1 MRCGLIYPKHYV
13 FLNQKLSTMH
23 ILQRILPYA
32 IGVISL
38 LLISYLITGPE
49 HEGKVINGFDTIGS
63 FAKTKQIA
71 DFEEETGE
79 RSYWN
84 PAQFGGSPVYLLKLG
99 QERSVLHIINQ
110 GMRNAMSKV
119 WYHFFITG
127 LFMYIALCL
136 LRINP
141 WVCLALASAG
151 MLTTNVHILLV
162 TGHFAKVATL
172 APLPL
177 LVAGI
182 IAAFRKDYI
191 AAFAGTFL
199 GLAFAILLLHPQMVY
214 YTVLGLTLTGI
225 VLLIP
230 ALQEKQWIH
239 VGKVVGVLLF
249 AGILGGLANY
259 SHLKSSQEFAK
270 HTMRGGTILEN
281 KETSKDATSKGLAWD
296 YAMSWSY
303 GTLDLFNLIIPR
315 VVGGASEEAIELESS
330 TFKQWSQDYPELKTL
345 VAQNQQAAQNDPK
358 INPDTYIAPSYW
370 GPMNMRTSGPM
381 YFGVGLWI
389 LLIFSILLAVKR
401 KGNLGIE
408 VLALGL
414 GAFLII
420 LFALGSNAEGFNK
433 FFFNNIPLFD
443 KWRSPSAALAIA
455 AIIFTIMAGLGIQ
468 YLLDSEDRITLKP
481 VLIRTGIIGGG
492 IFLIFALMGSGLF
505 RFTSEMYN
513 GTEYNSPEYTD
524 LRKILQRTDAWRSF
538 MIAIPVIGLLA
549 LMIFQPKRKELTY
562 VFAGVLGL
570 IMIFDLVSVGNR
582 YLDEYD
588 YLEESVFLADLAP
601 NANDKKIY
609 AIEGEDHQGF
619 YRVLNY
625 KQDIFNDAIPSAKHN
640 QIGGYDPAKLRRIQ
654 DIIESKDGKKRDII
668 LNPEILGMFNVRHII
683 KDDSLTSV
691 SNGVIPSL
699 QITPK
704 AAWFVDSLT
713 FVQSPDDE
721 IGALADS
728 MFRFQETA
736 ILNTTDFGTSYSA
749 GSDPSGSI
757 ELVEAD
763 PNRLVYKTSSTEDE
777 FAVFSEVWYGGNPD
791 WTVTIDGEEAS
802 FVRVNYILR
811 GMEVPAGEHE
821 IVFEFKPKPS
831 GGGITLSASLLGLL
845 LVLGGGGWVF
855 YTDLQKKA

>member
-1 MRCGLIYPKHYV
+1 
-13 FLNQKLSTMH
+13 MH

-32 IGVISL
+32 VGVLSL
-38 LLISYLITGPE
+38 LLISYLISGPE
-49 HEGKVINGFDTIGS
+49 HEGKVINGTDTIGS
-63 FAKTKQIA
+63 FAKTKQIK

-84 PAQFGGSPVYLLKLG
+84 PTQFGGSPIYLLKLG
-99 QERSVLHIINQ
+99 QEKSVLHIINR
-110 GMRNAMSKV
+110 GMRDAMSKV

-141 WVCLALASAG
+141 WVSLALASAA
-151 MLTTNVHILLV
+151 MLTTNVYILLV

-172 APLPL
+172 APLPM
-177 LVAGI
+177 LVAGV

-191 AAFAGTFL
+191 AGFTGTFL

-230 ALQEKQWIH
+230 TLKEKQWVH

-249 AGILGGLANY
+249 AGILSGLANY
-259 SHLKSSQEFAK
+259 SHLQSSQEFAK
-270 HTMRGGTILEN
+270 HTMRGGSILEN
-281 KETSKDATSKGLAWD
+281 KEISKDATSKGLTWD

-315 VVGGASEEAIELESS
+315 VVGGGSQEAIEFESS

-345 VAQNQQAAQNDPK
+345 QAQNQQAAQNDPT
-358 INPDTYIAPSYW
+358 INPDTYIALSYW
-370 GPMNMRTSGPM
+370 GPMNMSTSGPM
-381 YFGVGLWI
+381 YFGAGMWI
-389 LLIFSILLAVKR
+389 LLVFSILLAVYYKN
-401 KGNLGIE
+401 NLRIE
-408 VLALGL
+408 ILALGL
-414 GAFLII
+414 GAFLVI

-433 FFFNNIPLFD
+433 FFFNNMPLFD

-468 YLLDSEDRITLKP
+468 HLLDTEDRKTLTPILK
-481 VLIRTGIIGGG
+481 RTGIIGGG

-505 RFTSEMYN
+505 RFTTDMYQGQTN
-513 GTEYNSPEYTD
+513 TPMWTD

-538 MIAIPVIGLLA
+538 MIALPVLGLLA
-549 LMIFQPKRKELTY
+549 LMILQPKRKELTY
-562 VFAGVLGL
+562 VFAGVLGMV
-570 IMIFDLVSVGNR
+570 MIFDLISVGNR
-582 YLDEYD
+582 YLDKYD
-588 YLEESVFLADLAP
+588 YLEESVFLADMAP
-601 NANDKKIY
+601 NNIDKKIY
-609 AIEGEDHQGF
+609 AIEGENRQGF
-619 YRVLNY
+619 YRVLDS
-625 KQDIFNDAIPSAKHN
+625 KRDMFNDAIPSAKHN

-654 DIIESKDGKKRDII
+654 DIVESQII
-668 LNPEILGMFNVRHII
+668 FNPEILGMFNVRHIVQGNR
-683 KDDSLTSV
+683 LTSV
-691 SNGVIPSL
+691 TDGVLEIQESKV
-699 QITPK
+699 TPK
-704 AAWFVDSLT
+704 SAWFVDSLV
-713 FVQSPDDE
+713 FVQNPKQEFDA
-721 IGALADS
+721 IADS
-728 MFRFQETA
+728 MFRYQETA
-736 ILNTTDFGTSYSA
+736 ILNTTDFGTSYRA
-749 GSDPSGSI
+749 GSDTSGSI
-757 ELVEAD
+757 ELMEAE
-763 PNRLVYKTSSTEDE
+763 PNRLVYKTSSIEDE

-855 YTDLQKKA
+855 YKDLQKSA

>member
-1 MRCGLIYPKHYV
+1 
-13 FLNQKLSTMH
+13 MH

-141 WVCLALASAG
+141 WVCLALASAA

-172 APLPL
+172 APLPM

-230 ALQEKQWIH
+230 ALKEKQWIH

-249 AGILGGLANY
+249 AGILSGLANF
-259 SHLKSSQEFAK
+259 SHLQSSQEFAK
-270 HTMRGGTILEN
+270 HTMRGGAILKN
-281 KETSKDATSKGLAWD
+281 KEISKDATSKGLAWD

-303 GTLDLFNLIIPR
+303 GALDLFNLIIPR
-315 VVGGASEEAIELESS
+315 VVGGASQEAIEFESS
-330 TFKQWSQDYPELKTL
+330 TFKQWSQDYPQLKTL
-345 VAQNQQAAQNDPK
+345 AAQNQQAAQNDPT
-358 INPDTYIAPSYW
+358 INPSAITVPSYW
-370 GPMNMRTSGPM
+370 GPMNMSTSGPM
-381 YFGVGLWI
+381 YFGAGMWI
-389 LLIFSILLAVKR
+389 LLVFSILLAVYYKN
-401 KGNLGIE
+401 NLRTEI
-408 VLALGL
+408 LALGL

-455 AIIFTIMAGLGIQ
+455 AFIFTIMAGLGIQ
-468 YLLDSEDRITLKP
+468 YLLDTEDRITLKP

-513 GTEYNSPEYTD
+513 GTDFNSPQYTD

-562 VFAGVLGL
+562 MFAGVLGL

-609 AIEGEDHQGF
+609 AIEGENHQGF
-619 YRVLNY
+619 YRVLEF
-625 KQDIFNDAIPSAKHN
+625 KQNIFNDAIPSAKHN

-654 DIIESKDGKKRDII
+654 DIIESRA
-668 LNPEILGMFNVRHII
+668 LFQPEVLGMFNVRHVVQQ
-683 KDDSLTSV
+683 DGQLLSFEEDSLF
-691 SNGVIPSL
+691 N
-699 QITPK
+699 QIVREPRS
-704 AAWFVDSLT
+704 AWFVNKMLL
-713 FVQSPDDE
+713 VNSPEQE
-721 IGALADS
+721 IQALKEPS
-728 MFRFQETA
+728 FQHLNSA

-749 GSDPSGSI
+749 GSDTSGSI
-757 ELVEAD
+757 ELVEAE

-791 WTVTIDGEEAS
+791 WTVTIDGKDTS
-802 FVRVNYILR
+802 FIRVNYILR

-831 GGGITLSASLLGLL
+831 GGGLTMAASLLGLL

-855 YTDLQKKA
+855 YKDVKKEV